1 MAQSCEGHF
10 RVKVLKWTK
19 MDAIDGDVQFF
30 TQFHKVVA
38 LAVYHIQSRE
48 RYSLERALEQLWLI
62 LEEGNFDEFDDS
74 LKRIG
79 QEFPHLIVVKMRKS
93 YAFDFETPLANGVLT

>member
-1 MAQSCEGHF
+1 MVTCSSSLNSTRSWLWPCITFKAGSG
-10 RVKVLKWTK
+10 T
-19 MDAIDGDVQFF
+19 
-30 TQFHKVVA
+30 
-38 LAVYHIQSRE
+38 
-48 RYSLERALEQLWLI
+48 LERALEQLWLI